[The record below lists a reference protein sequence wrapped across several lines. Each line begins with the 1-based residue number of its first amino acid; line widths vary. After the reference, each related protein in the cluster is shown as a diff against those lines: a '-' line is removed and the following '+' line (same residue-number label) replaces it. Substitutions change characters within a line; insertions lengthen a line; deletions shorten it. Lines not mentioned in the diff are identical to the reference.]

1 MSQIKY
7 KADKTR
13 REFGEHT
20 DHTKIT
26 VNISLTSPEVDF
38 KAGGL
43 FFPCAKGLASDDP
56 SAAGGGATGAKADKG
71 AKGDSKRGA
80 AGVVDAISSACG
92 AGRLASQS
100 KGLLLR
106 AGAGTAIIHHGDVK
120 HAGDRIEAGER
131 LQLVAFFYG
140 NERRGNALP
149 SAVDSK
155 QETDGAA
162 SKQASNR
169 RSSLL
174 KPSGLSQAKAAS
186 TEVHNLK
193 EPQRLLHLDDIRA
206 LAK

>member
-1 MSQIKY
+1 MRRVLVSQIKY

-56 SAAGGGATGAKADKG
+56 SAGGATGAKG
-71 AKGDSKRGA
+71 AKGDGKRG
-80 AGVVDAISSACG
+80 GVVDAISSACG

-106 AGAGTAIIHHGDVK
+106 AGPGTAIIHHGDVK